1 MHVDQA
7 RELLVRLGAPERLIR
22 HVELVGEAAEALL
35 SELRALHVPLDPDR
49 IRVGVV
55 LHDVGKVLHPAE
67 LERAGRDH
75 EEAGRQLLL
84 REGVDPDIA
93 RICVTHARWAEGDLE
108 DRVVALADKLWKGV
122 RTPDLEA
129 AVIDEVAGRLGVDR
143 WAVFGRLDD
152 RFERIADD
160 GVDRLQRSQ

>member
-1 MHVDQA
+1 
-7 RELLVRLGAPERLIR
+7 
-22 HVELVGEAAEALL
+22 LVGEAAGSLLTELGAL
-35 SELRALHVPLDPDR
+35 RVPLDSER
-49 IRVGVV
+49 VRVGVV

-75 EEAGRQLLL
+75 EADGQALLL

-93 RICVTHARWAEGDLE
+93 RICVTHARWVEGDLE
-108 DRVVALADKLWKGV
+108 DRVVALADKLWKGA

-143 WAVFGRLDD
+143 
-152 RFERIADD
+152 
-160 GVDRLQRSQ
+160 